1 MEWLFVKDLKRVPG
15 IISATLPLKEGKQ
28 MKSKLYLV
36 LVPFLALFW
45 GLFLPVPDPQAR
57 EPGMGLR
64 TLTLA
69 GEPL

>member
-36 LVPFLALFW
+36 LVPFCLEYTRSHRQLCA
-45 GLFLPVPDPQAR
+45 VNKT
-57 EPGMGLR
+57 E
-64 TLTLA
+64 
-69 GEPL
+69 